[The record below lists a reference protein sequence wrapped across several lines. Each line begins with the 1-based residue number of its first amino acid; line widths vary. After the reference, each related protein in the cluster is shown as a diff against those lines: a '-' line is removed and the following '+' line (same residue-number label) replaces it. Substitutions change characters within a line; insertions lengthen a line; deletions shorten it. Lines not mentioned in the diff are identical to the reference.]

1 MSIVDHN
8 IIQDQ
13 IVLCQ
18 GVVGVRLLV
27 NSSRIGREIPEPK
40 VNHWSAQVD
49 GQIYG
54 LLLNQ
59 MSMGKSKAK
68 RGVYLHQELVFHL
81 IPIKGGL
88 Y

>member
-27 NSSRIGREIPEPK
+27 NSSRIGREIPELK
-40 VNHWSAQVD
+40 VNH
-49 GQIYG
+49 
-54 LLLNQ
+54 
-59 MSMGKSKAK
+59 
-68 RGVYLHQELVFHL
+68 
-81 IPIKGGL
+81 
-88 Y
+88 